1 MKNLTEIANSRI
13 TEALS
18 RGENVKKLL
27 NLHISPYIN
36 QIEKAEILE
45 DLKDVEKSAGTF
57 LEWIGALKGIQRPR
71 TTINDDI
78 TTQFFNLFKPDNFGF
93 TDTDI
98 SKPLFFSQDNFFEVG
113 DNLFKIIVKAYCQLT
128 NFKGTIDEY
137 SYFFKSIF
145 DIDIIITHDENMLY
159 FIIEKT
165 NEISLDPLLI
175 FTLTPVLPQTKNMFF
190 NSPYKLF
197 SLDFNNIEG
206 TALDFD
212 DNMSSS
218 LYFNF

>member
-1 MKNLTEIANSRI
+1 
-13 TEALS
+13 
-18 RGENVKKLL
+18 
-27 NLHISPYIN
+27 
-36 QIEKAEILE
+36 
-45 DLKDVEKSAGTF
+45 
-57 LEWIGALKGIQRPR
+57 
-71 TTINDDI
+71 
-78 TTQFFNLFKPDNFGF
+78 
-93 TDTDI
+93 
-98 SKPLFFSQDNFFEVG
+98 
-113 DNLFKIIVKAYCQLT
+113 
-128 NFKGTIDEY
+128 
-137 SYFFKSIF
+137 
-145 DIDIIITHDENMLY
+145 MLY